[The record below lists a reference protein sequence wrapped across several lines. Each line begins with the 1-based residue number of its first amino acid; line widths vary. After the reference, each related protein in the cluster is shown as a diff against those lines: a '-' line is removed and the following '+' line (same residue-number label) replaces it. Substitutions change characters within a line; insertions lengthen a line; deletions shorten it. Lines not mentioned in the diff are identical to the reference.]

1 MRCIFGGEAEG
12 RGEGR
17 GEGGGRIPIKRR
29 VRKFILGFGENGR
42 RRGDGGN
49 TCARID

>member
-1 MRCIFGGEAEG
+1 MYEIFLVGRGGGEETT
-12 RGEGR
+12 
-17 GEGGGRIPIKRR
+17 IKRR

-42 RRGDGGN
+42 RRGN

>member
-12 RGEGR
+12 WGE
-17 GEGGGRIPIKRR
+17 GGRIPIKRR